1 MNRIKE
7 LRQSKKV
14 TQQEVADALGM
25 TRRGFQK
32 WENGESNIKPEK
44 AQQLADYFGVNIGY
58 LLGYEDSPIKELD
71 AFIRDSNDPFFAM
84 REYIIQTFEYID
96 SKEKE
101 LLYNI
106 ARVFRNQKGY
116 YDEMENKEE

>member
-14 TQQEVADALGM
+14 TQQEVADALGI

-71 AFIRDSNDPFFAM
+71 AFIRDSNDTFFAM

-106 ARVFRNQKGY
+106 ARVFRNQKEY
-116 YDEMENKEE
+116 YDEIENKEE